1 MIIINYKNYQMNYEN
16 LGFVDASEVAIKI
29 SKVSQQHPEQQQHF
43 GSYRSTLGKLDI
55 SSALRLITL
64 QNKSGSGKSR

>member
-1 MIIINYKNYQMNYEN
+1 MNYEN

-43 GSYRSTLGKLDI
+43 GSYRSKLGKLDI

-64 QNKSGSGKSR
+64 QNKSGSGKSRRI